1 MTVRPFQLILQLF
14 THRYETRIIKFI
26 CRFHLFRK
34 AVCYSL
40 SRFVYSLLTNVEL
53 WLIISRF
60 QVTFQSLVPS
70 LFISI
75 PNLKYCVGYSQA
87 KFPSCLIQTEVPN

>member
-34 AVCYSL
+34 AICYSL
-40 SRFVYSLLTNVEL
+40 SRFVYSLFTNVEL

-60 QVTFQSLVPS
+60 QVTFQTSKPGS
-70 LFISI
+70 
-75 PNLKYCVGYSQA
+75 
-87 KFPSCLIQTEVPN
+87 KFVNFNTNFEILCGIFPT